1 MRFLLIFISL
11 CFIEAGISQ
20 ITKPISHGLW
30 NSLLKKHV
38 NQTGQV
44 NYKGFQKDSLTLKR
58 YLRLISNNIPNARFW
73 SEDDTKAYWI
83 NAYNAFTIQ
92 LIIRKFPIES
102 ITELNPS
109 KDDPGN
115 TIWHVRFIEINRSPY
130 SLDEIQHRIL
140 RRDFSDPRIHFAL
153 NCATTSAPKLHN
165 EAFTGDNVNE
175 KLEILTTQFINDP
188 KKNTLEGEQV
198 KLSQVFSRFSAD
210 FTERSGSIIT
220 YINKYINPK
229 IKDDIRIEFL
239 GYDWSIN
246 KTR

>member
-1 MRFLLIFISL
+1 MRFILIFICL

-38 NQTGQV
+38 SDSGQV
-44 NYKGFQKDSLTLKR
+44 NYEGFKKDSLTLKR
-58 YLRLISNNIPNARFW
+58 YLRLISNNVPNTRFW

-83 NAYNAFTIQ
+83 NAYNAFTVQ
-92 LIIRKFPIES
+92 LIMRKFPIES
-102 ITELNPS
+102 ITDLNPS

-153 NCATTSAPKLHN
+153 NCATLSATKLHN
-165 EAFTGDNVNE
+165 EAFTGDNVND
-175 KLEILTTQFINDP
+175 KLEMLTTHFINDSQ
-188 KKNTLEGEQV
+188 KNILDKEQI
-198 KLSQVFSRFSAD
+198 KLSQIFSRFSAD
-210 FTERSGSIIT
+210 FTEKAGSINA
-220 YINKYINPK
+220 YINKYT
-229 IKDDIRIEFL
+229 DTDFEGDVRVEFL
-239 GYDWSIN
+239 EYNWSLN
-246 KTR
+246 KP